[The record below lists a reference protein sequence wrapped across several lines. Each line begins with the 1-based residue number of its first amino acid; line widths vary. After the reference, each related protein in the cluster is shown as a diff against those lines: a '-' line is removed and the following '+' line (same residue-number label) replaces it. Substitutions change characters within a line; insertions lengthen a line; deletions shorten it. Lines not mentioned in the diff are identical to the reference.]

1 MKRTVPIPPV
11 PGRASRGGLLIVV
24 SKPPSVTVVKG
35 VETLNFETE
44 PSFVIVTVTG
54 PTATGIPTL
63 IPTLPEPTAPTRV
76 PTEEPIPVVPVP
88 TIIPTGGGG
97 VDYVPHTGIEAG
109 MGVQSTSHVEPGN
122 AGALGALAGLLAGAA
137 GVGMTAMS
145 KDKEEEE
152 EEKKESEEKADHKE
166 DNKQEIPLTSEN
178 K

>member
-1 MKRTVPIPPV
+1 M
-11 PGRASRGGLLIVV
+11 
-24 SKPPSVTVVKG
+24 
-35 VETLNFETE
+35 
-44 PSFVIVTVTG
+44 
-54 PTATGIPTL
+54 
-63 IPTLPEPTAPTRV
+63 
-76 PTEEPIPVVPVP
+76 PVP

-152 EEKKESEEKADHKE
+152 EEKKESEEKTDHKE